1 MSPSRAID
9 RRRALRRESPPIETQ
24 QPHALRAADR
34 IGAVAGRGRVHR
46 VERGAR
52 DAEPLLFIHGW
63 GVSSAAFGEFLDRL
77 AEHYRVIAPDLPGFG
92 RSPAAGAVSYE
103 AYADV
108 LAGVLDDLGIAR
120 AHVAGLSMGG
130 GIALTLAARHP
141 QRVRA
146 LVLMAPAG
154 RPEVSLPRLA
164 CNRILEAA
172 EQALSPAHAHGRAL
186 VARTFAANLLRHP
199 ASLLATMR
207 MVATCNIL
215 EEARRITAPTLL
227 LWGARDRTISPRL
240 APRFVECLPGATLH
254 VMADS
259 FHELATV
266 RPERTAAVIHD
277 FISHAKA

>member
-1 MSPSRAID
+1 M
-9 RRRALRRESPPIETQ
+9 
-24 QPHALRAADR
+24 
-34 IGAVAGRGRVHR
+34 AGRGRSVHL

-52 DAEPLLFIHGW
+52 DAEPLLFVHGW

-77 AEHYRVIAPDLPGFG
+77 AEHYRVVAPDLPGFG
-92 RSPAAGAVSYE
+92 RSRAAGGAVSYE

-130 GIALTLAARHP
+130 GIALTFAARHP

-154 RPEVSLPRLA
+154 CPEVSLARLA
-164 CNRILEAA
+164 GNRMLEIA

-207 MVATCNIL
+207 MVASCNIL
-215 EEARRITAPTLL
+215 EAAGRVTAPTLL

-240 APRFVECLPGATLH
+240 APRFVERLPGATLH

-259 FHELATV
+259 FHEMATV
-266 RPERTAAVIHD
+266 RPEDTAAIIHD
-277 FISHAKA
+277 FISRSQA

>member
-1 MSPSRAID
+1 MRV
-9 RRRALRRESPPIETQ
+9 T
-24 QPHALRAADR
+24 
-34 IGAVAGRGRVHR
+34 GRGRNVHL

-52 DAEPLLFIHGW
+52 DAESLLFVHGW
-63 GVSSAAFGEFLDRL
+63 GVSSDAFGEFLDRL
-77 AEHYRVIAPDLPGFG
+77 AEHYRVVAPDLPGFG
-92 RSPAAGAVSYE
+92 RSRAARGPVSYE
-103 AYADV
+103 AYADA

-130 GIALTLAARHP
+130 GIALTFAARHP

-154 RPEVSLPRLA
+154 CPEVSLARLA
-164 CNRILEAA
+164 GNRMIEIA

-207 MVATCNIL
+207 LVATCNIL
-215 EEARRITAPTLL
+215 EAARGVTAPTLL
-227 LWGARDRTISPRL
+227 LWGARDRTISPGL
-240 APRFVECLPGATLH
+240 APRFIECLPGATLH

-259 FHELATV
+259 FHEMATV
-266 RPERTAAVIHD
+266 RPEDTAGIICD
-277 FISHAKA
+277 FISRAKA